1 MDEDLEKRCQNNRR
15 LRDHQVEGD
24 STTWS
29 TLTTLSLPTSR
40 STMTTLS
47 LLTLRLP
54 ATLNIGSGSD
64 RVVIVVRQVAVRPY
78 GKQMDAVKNLTQEE
92 VAEKMNVSM
101 RMIRRLVH
109 NSMGLGPFE
118 VSCV

>member
-1 MDEDLEKRCQNNRR
+1 MDEDLEKRRQNNRR

-40 STMTTLS
+40 STLS